1 MPRNRFLVPVTA
13 PAREEAGD
21 FRRSL
26 GSTHMSRHKWDC
38 WGQFAVAASVM
49 VVAAMWSWTARGGNN
64 NGFFGSAVG
73 GVVVDTNG
81 VLRAAT
87 VDETNKLSKAR
98 AEQAKQMPQDMGV
111 ATQWRKVSLRRLQE
125 EFLARKEKA
134 QSPLFTE
141 EMEYLAGL
149 TRIQYVFGYPEEKD
163 IVLVGPA
170 EPIKA
175 SANGHMV
182 GTETGHP
189 ILQLDHLLVAM
200 RTAEAAG
207 REPISCSID
216 PTKEGIAAFNQIV
229 GQTRRF
235 DNTLGPRLEKA
246 MGMQDV
252 TITGV
257 PGGSD
262 FARTMVAADY
272 RMKRLAM
279 GFDKIPVRG
288 LPTYL
293 SMVTANSPA
302 MPRWWMAPNYEAIL
316 KDPEGLAWEL
326 RGLGVKVMTE
336 DTIFGAD
343 GNAKRT
349 GKANPAAQKWA
360 DQMTSKYDELMVHY
374 PIFGE
379 LRHMMIMAVVGA
391 LIVKN
396 DLLKTASLDVTPLM
410 TDRAITSRDDFP
422 VPKKVPTIVS
432 WDKQG
437 GRYVVTASGG
447 VEINSWKV
455 ADKTETSKTLG
466 QGRQSA
472 THSGSKWWWN

>member
-1 MPRNRFLVPVTA
+1 
-13 PAREEAGD
+13 
-21 FRRSL
+21 
-26 GSTHMSRHKWDC
+26 MSRCKWVR
-38 WGQFAVAASVM
+38 WGQFAAIASVM
-49 VVAAMWSWTARGGNN
+49 AVAAMWSLTARGGN

-73 GVVVDTNG
+73 GVVVDTTG
-81 VLRAAT
+81 ILRAAS
-87 VDETNKLSKAR
+87 VDEMNKLARFR
-98 AEQAKQMPQDMGV
+98 AEQLKRLPEDMNV
-111 ATQWRKVSLRRLQE
+111 ATPLRKVSLRRLQE

-134 QSPLFTE
+134 QTPLFTE

-149 TRIQYVFGYPEEKD
+149 TRIQYVFVYPEEKD

-182 GTETGHP
+182 GTESGHP

-207 REPISCSID
+207 REVISCSID
-216 PTKEGIAAFNQIV
+216 PTKEGIAAFNRII
-229 GQTRRF
+229 GQTKKF
-235 DNTLGPRLEKA
+235 DASLKPRLEQA
-246 MGMQDV
+246 MGMQTV
-252 TITGV
+252 SITGV
-257 PGGSD
+257 PTGSD

-279 GFDKIPVRG
+279 GFDKIPVKG

-293 SMVTANSPA
+293 DMVTANSPA
-302 MPRWWMAPNYEAIL
+302 MPRWWMAPNYEALL

-336 DTIFGAD
+336 DTIFGDD
-343 GNAKRT
+343 GAAKRT
-349 GKANPAAQKWA
+349 GKASPAAQKWA
-360 DQMTSKYDELMVHY
+360 DLMTSKYSELTVHY

-379 LRHMMIMAVVGA
+379 LRNMMDMAVVGA

-396 DLLKTASLDVTPLM
+396 DLPKTAGLDLTAM
-410 TDRAITSRDDFP
+410 MSDRAVTSRDDFP
-422 VPKKVPTIVS
+422 VPKKVPTIVNS
-432 WDKQG
+432 DKQG
-437 GRYVVTASGG
+437 SRYVVTASGG

-455 ADKTETSKTLG
+455 AEKTETSKTIG
-466 QGRQSA
+466 ETRQSA
-472 THSGSKWWWN
+472 THTGSKWWWN

>member
-1 MPRNRFLVPVTA
+1 
-13 PAREEAGD
+13 
-21 FRRSL
+21 
-26 GSTHMSRHKWDC
+26 MSRRKWVC
-38 WGQFAVAASVM
+38 WGQFAAVASVM
-49 VVAAMWSWTARGGNN
+49 AVAAVWSLTARGQNNN
-64 NGFFGSAVG
+64 NGFFGNAVG
-73 GVVVDTNG
+73 GVVVDAEG
-81 VLRAAT
+81 ILRSAT
-87 VDETNKLSKAR
+87 VDEMNRLAKFR
-98 AEQAKQMPQDMGV
+98 VEQIKQLPDDMGV
-111 ATQWRKVSLRRLQE
+111 VTPLRKVSLRRLQE

-134 QSPLFTE
+134 QMPLFTE

-149 TRIQYVFGYPEEKD
+149 TRIQYVFVYPEEKD

-170 EPIKA
+170 EPIKVTA
-175 SANGHMV
+175 DGHMV
-182 GTETGHP
+182 GAKSSHP

-207 REPISCSID
+207 REAISCSID
-216 PTKEGIAAFNQIV
+216 PTKEGIAAFNRIV
-229 GQTRRF
+229 GQTKKF
-235 DNTLGPRLEKA
+235 DDTLGPRLQQA

-257 PGGSD
+257 PAGSD

-288 LPTYL
+288 LGTYL
-293 SMVTANSPA
+293 SMISSQSPA

-316 KDPEGLAWEL
+316 KDPQGLAWEL

-336 DTIFGAD
+336 DTIFSKD
-343 GNAKRT
+343 GVANRT
-349 GKANPAAQKWA
+349 GKANPVAQKWA
-360 DQMTSKYDELMVHY
+360 DQMTSKYDELSVHF

-379 LRHMMIMAVVGA
+379 LRNMMDMAVVGA
-391 LIVKN
+391 LIVKH
-396 DLLKTASLDVTPLM
+396 DLLKTSGLDMTPLM
-410 TDRAITSRDDFP
+410 TDRAVTSRDDFP
-422 VPKKVPTIVS
+422 VPKKVPTVVN
-432 WDKQG
+432 WDKHG

-455 ADKTETSKTLG
+455 ADKTETSKTIG
-466 QGRQSA
+466 QTRQSA

>member
-1 MPRNRFLVPVTA
+1 
-13 PAREEAGD
+13 
-21 FRRSL
+21 
-26 GSTHMSRHKWDC
+26 MSRRKWVR
-38 WGQFAVAASVM
+38 WAQAAAVGYVAIVAVA
-49 VVAAMWSWTARGGNN
+49 WSLTTLAGFNGN
-64 NGFFGSAVG
+64 FGSAVG
-73 GVVVDTNG
+73 GVVVDTG
-81 VLRAAT
+81 GILRSAT
-87 VDETNKLSKAR
+87 VDETSKLAKFR
-98 AEQAKQMPQDMGV
+98 AEQVKQIPQDMNV
-111 ATQWRKVSLRRLQE
+111 ATPLRKVSLRRLME
-125 EFLARKEKA
+125 EFQARKEKA
-134 QSPLFTE
+134 QTPLFTE

-149 TRIQYVFGYPEEKD
+149 TRVQYVFVYPEEKD

-175 SANGHMV
+175 GPTGHMV
-182 GTETGHP
+182 GAESGHP

-216 PTKEGIAAFNQIV
+216 PTKEGIAAFNRIV
-229 GQTRRF
+229 GQTKKF
-235 DNTLGPRLEKA
+235 DNTLGPRLQQA

-257 PGGSD
+257 PAGSD

-336 DTIFGAD
+336 DTIFGDD

-349 GKANPAAQKWA
+349 GKASPAAQKWA
-360 DQMTSKYDELMVHY
+360 DQMTSKYEELMVHY

-379 LRHMMIMAVVGA
+379 LRNMMDMAVVGA

-396 DLLKTASLDVTPLM
+396 DLLKTAGLDLTAM
-410 TDRAITSRDDFP
+410 MGDRAVTSRDDFP
-422 VPKKVPTIVS
+422 VPKKVPTVVS

-455 ADKTETSKTLG
+455 ADKTETSKTLS
-466 QGRQSA
+466 QSRQSA
-472 THSGSKWWWN
+472 TRAGSKWWWN